1 MEQGLTSRVKH
12 IYCLWI
18 KTGEEESYIKEMLP
32 AINSPKT
39 GLNGLLYFFKQQKKL
54 KNGKE
59 YSEPFFPSYVFF
71 ETNESDPIKLK
82 KLSKG
87 NGFISFLPNNKEISP
102 LNPHDSE
109 IIMSIITHGSIVPI
123 VHATF
128 DINDRIQILD
138 GPFKDVT
145 AKVIAVNRRNKR
157 VNVDVEFLNGIRQ
170 FGLFYEE
177 VKKVEDGEDG
187 KENNE

>member
-1 MEQGLTSRVKH
+1 
-12 IYCLWI
+12 
-18 KTGEEESYIKEMLP
+18 
-32 AINSPKT
+32 
-39 GLNGLLYFFKQQKKL
+39 
-54 KNGKE
+54 
-59 YSEPFFPSYVFF
+59 
-71 ETNESDPIKLK
+71 
-82 KLSKG
+82 
-87 NGFISFLPNNKEISP
+87 
-102 LNPHDSE
+102 
-109 IIMSIITHGSIVPI
+109 MSIITHGSIVPI

-138 GPFKDVT
+138 GPFNDVT

-177 VKKVEDGEDG
+177 VKKVENGEDG